1 MSDFHQEWT
10 EHITPQVR
18 FDDRIKTTDMMMMT
32 NGVAW
37 VADLLD
43 PQGEVVGT
51 VENDG
56 NGGADRFHFNN
67 KIAEGKFHAAVF
79 KSYGHDDAEAAS
91 WYMQELRKRQHN
103 EQTI

>member
-1 MSDFHQEWT
+1 MVS
-10 EHITPQVR
+10 R
-18 FDDRIKTTDMMMMT
+18 
-32 NGVAW
+32 

-91 WYMQELRKRQHN
+91 WYMQELEEEAAQ
-103 EQTI
+103 